1 MRKGIDIETRRGAPV
16 KAVEKGSVV
25 YADHFAGYGKMVIVD
40 HGERYYTIYGHLA
53 EISKK
58 KGDSVARGET
68 LGQAGESEF
77 SAASKLYFEMRK
89 DGHSLDPVPWFG
101 KR

>member
-1 MRKGIDIETRRGAPV
+1 MRKGIEIETSSGTPV

-25 YADHFAGYGKMVIVD
+25 YADEFAGYGKMVIVD

-53 EISKK
+53 EINKK
-58 KGDSVARGET
+58 NGDAVSRGEA
-68 LGQAGESEF
+68 LGQAGLGG
-77 SAASKLYFEMRK
+77 SAAHARVYFEMRK
-89 DGHSLDPVPWFG
+89 DGQSFDPLPWLG